1 MKPSQFQ
8 HHAPE
13 RVDEVVALLAEYG
26 DDAKVL
32 AGGQSLIPIMALR
45 MATYPHL
52 VDIARVPDLSKISA
66 TPNAVRVGAM
76 VRQSHAE
83 RDAAVATVP
92 LLAKALPHIGH
103 FQIRNRGTVG
113 GSIAHADPASE
124 LPAVALA
131 LDARIEATGPGGVRF
146 IDASEF
152 FLSTWQTALDDG
164 EILSAVEFPV
174 WGAGSGF
181 GVEEIARRK
190 GDFALVGAL
199 AGVTLDGDRVTRAC
213 ITMIGVGS
221 TPVRCHEAEA
231 ALIAGGANADL
242 NEIGR
247 IAAAPLTPTHD
258 VHASAAYRKH
268 VSPAIV
274 RRALTAALKE
284 ARS

>member
-13 RVDEVVALLAEYG
+13 RVEEVVGLLAEYG

-32 AGGQSLIPIMALR
+32 AGGQSLIPIMSLR

-52 VDIARVPDLSKISA
+52 VDIARVPSLSTITA
-66 TPNAVRVGAM
+66 TPTSVRIGAM

-83 RDAAVATVP
+83 RHADVARVP

-124 LPAVALA
+124 LPAVTLA
-131 LDARIEATGPGGVRF
+131 LDARVEATGPGGVRH
-146 IDASEF
+146 IDAADF
-152 FLSTWQTALDDG
+152 FLSTWQTALNED
-164 EILSAVEFPV
+164 EILTAVEFPM
-174 WGAGSGF
+174 WGPGSGF

-190 GDFALVGAL
+190 GDFALIGAL
-199 AGVTLDGDRVTRAC
+199 AGVTVDGDRVTRAC

-231 ALIAGGANADL
+231 ALIAAGANADL
-242 NEIGR
+242 DEIGR

-258 VHASAAYRKH
+258 AHASAAYRKH

>member
-13 RVDEVVALLAEYG
+13 QIDEVVGLLAEYG

-32 AGGQSLIPIMALR
+32 AGGQSLIPMMALR
-45 MATYPHL
+45 MAAYPHL
-52 VDIARVPDLSKISA
+52 VDIARVASLSTISA
-66 TPNAVRVGAM
+66 SAGAVRVGAM
-76 VRQSHAE
+76 VRQSRAE
-83 RDAAVATVP
+83 RDASVAKVP
-92 LLAKALPHIGH
+92 LLAKAIPHIGH
-103 FQIRNRGTVG
+103 FQIRSRGTVG

-131 LDARIEATGPGGVRF
+131 LDARIEATGPGGVRH

-164 EILSAVEFPV
+164 EILSAVEFPL
-174 WGAGSGF
+174 WGANSGF
-181 GVEEIARRK
+181 AVEEIARRK
-190 GDFALVGAL
+190 GDFALIGAL
-199 AGVTLDGDRVTRAC
+199 AGVTLDGARVARAC

-221 TPVRCHEAEA
+221 TPIRCHDAEA
-231 ALIAGGANADL
+231 ALIAGGADTDL
-242 NEIGR
+242 DDIGR
-247 IAAAPLTPTHD
+247 IAAAPLTPADD
-258 VHASAAYRKH
+258 VHASAEYRQH